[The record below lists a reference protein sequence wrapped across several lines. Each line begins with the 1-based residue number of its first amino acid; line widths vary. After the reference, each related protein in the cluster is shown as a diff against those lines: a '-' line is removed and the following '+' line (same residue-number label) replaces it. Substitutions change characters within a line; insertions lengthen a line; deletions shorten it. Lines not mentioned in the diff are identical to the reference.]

1 MLVNVI
7 LVERVLSP
15 TTQELVVKNVQREN
29 LHLLMVLVNSV
40 LLVLIP
46 LWRELIDATY
56 VVVVVRLLRIILA
69 VNNVNL
75 VSSLL
80 RVALVNDALLTQSPL
95 VLVPALVFLVALEL
109 KPMLIKPLV

>member
-1 MLVNVI
+1 MDVI

-15 TTQELVVKNVQREN
+15 TAQELVVKNVQREN

-46 LWRELIDATY
+46 LWKELIDAMI
-56 VVVVVRLLRIILA
+56 VVVVVRLLRIELD

-80 RVALVNDALLTQSPL
+80 RVVLVNNALLIQSPL
-95 VLVPALVFLVALEL
+95 ALVPALVFLVALEL